1 MTLELRGKVS
11 GGNAG
16 IIAARGTLPDSEA
29 AVVAA
34 AKRGDAQAF
43 EKLVERYEGRIF
55 RLAQN
60 IMQNREDAED
70 VSQEAFV
77 QAFQHLDKFQ
87 GDSRFSTWLT
97 RIAINQA
104 LMKLRKKRRV
114 KEFSLD
120 EPVEEDLPVPVQLV
134 DWGPTP
140 EQRYSQRE
148 MQRILSEAI
157 AGLRPMF
164 RAVFQLRDIEEFSTE
179 ETAQALG
186 LSIPA
191 VKARAVRARLQLREA
206 LDRHFRRPE
215 MMQSAGDEARQGTMV
230 Q

>member
-1 MTLELRGKVS
+1 MSLELAGKAGTENRGV
-11 GGNAG
+11 
-16 IIAARGTLPDSEA
+16 IAAGRALGDNEA
-29 AVVAA
+29 SLVAA
-34 AKRGDAQAF
+34 AKKGNAQAF
-43 EKLVERYEGRIF
+43 EKLVEQYEGRIF

-120 EPVEEDLPVPVQLV
+120 EPTDEDLPVPVELM

-148 MQRILSEAI
+148 MRKILSDAI

-164 RAVFQLRDIEEFSTE
+164 RAVFQLRDIEDFSTE
-179 ETAQALG
+179 ETAEALG

-206 LDRHFRRPE
+206 LDRHFRRGGMPR
-215 MMQSAGDEARQGTMV
+215 SAEAEVKRGAMV

>member
-16 IIAARGTLPDSEA
+16 IIAAGGTLPDSEA